1 MKISLIILSTI
12 LLFSCTKNNSNSISV
27 NYAIY
32 NGAYEGYI
40 YSEKIETIFTP
51 NYRIDTLMDTAFVS
65 YNIKLNSTT
74 LEIINTSQKYQ
85 TGIVDSSV
93 LNDSIQS
100 VIDMAHYGKD
110 YVVLTTKDSML
121 YKEYAYYG
129 QGSGFYSFKY
139 KYALKKRL

>member
-1 MKISLIILSTI
+1 
-12 LLFSCTKNNSNSISV
+12 
-27 NYAIY
+27 
-32 NGAYEGYI
+32 
-40 YSEKIETIFTP
+40 
-51 NYRIDTLMDTAFVS
+51 MDTAFVS

-100 VIDMAHYGKD
+100 VIDMAHYGKVK
-110 YVVLTTKDSML
+110 VVLTTKDSML